1 MFSKVLIANRGE
13 IARRIARTCKRL
25 GIATVAVY
33 SDADEQAPHALECD
47 ERVRVGPAAVKES
60 YLNADAIIAAAK
72 QTGAQAIHPGYGL
85 LSEKGDFARKVIA
98 AGLVFIGPTPDVL
111 DKFGNKML
119 ARHVAIAANVPPVPG
134 DDTPMGPEEL
144 GRAKSAA
151 HVIGYPLVVKAVGG
165 GGGIGMQVVRDDTQI
180 DRAVKSCSDRGAQ
193 AFSDARVYMERYIER
208 PRHIEVQIFCDNHGN
223 AVALGERECSVQ
235 RRHQKIVEES
245 PSPLYVGEA
254 GEKARA
260 LLFKRALAVVT
271 SIGYV
276 GAGTVE
282 FIADASSPDE
292 PFFLEVNARL
302 QVEHA
307 VTELVRGIDLV
318 EAQLL
323 VASGEPLP
331 KAVLESQPCGHA
343 IEVRVYAEE
352 PRKGFLPRPGAVDV
366 LEWPAKTG
374 GDTGVR
380 IDSGVEAGSKVTP
393 FYDPM
398 IAKVCGYGA
407 TRDEAIARLDG
418 ALAVTKIAPC
428 VTNLEFLRDVLH
440 DDRFRAG
447 DYDTLFAEALAKA
460 PQKAR

>member
-1 MFSKVLIANRGE
+1 MFSKILIANRGE
-13 IARRIARTCKRL
+13 IARRIARTCKRM

-33 SDADEQAPHALECD
+33 SDADEHAPHVLECD
-47 ERVRVGPAAVKES
+47 EKVRLGPAAVKES
-60 YLNADAIIAAAK
+60 YLNADAIVVAAQ

-85 LSEKGDFARKVIA
+85 LSEKGDFARKVIKD
-98 AGLVFIGPTPDVL
+98 GMVFIGPPPDVL

-165 GGGIGMQVVRDDTQI
+165 GGGIGMQVVRDDSQI
-180 DRAVKSCSDRGAQ
+180 DRAVKACSDRGAQ
-193 AFSDARVYMERYIER
+193 AFADARVYMERYIER
-208 PRHIEVQIFCDNHGN
+208 PRHIEVQIFCDAHGN

-235 RRHQKIVEES
+235 RRHQKIVEET
-245 PSPLYVGEA
+245 PSPLLVGPR
-254 GEKARA
+254 GEKGRKR
-260 LLFKRALAVVT
+260 LFERALAVVK
-271 SIGYV
+271 SVGYV

-282 FIADASSPDE
+282 FIMDGGAPDE

-302 QVEHA
+302 QVEHP
-307 VTELVRGIDLV
+307 VTELVRGLDLV
-318 EAQLL
+318 EAQIR
-323 VASGEPLP
+323 VAAGEPMP
-331 KAVLESQPCGHA
+331 KALLESQPCGHA

-366 LEWPAKTG
+366 LEWPAPSEG
-374 GDTGVR
+374 IR

-393 FYDPM
+393 YYDPM
-398 IAKVCGYGA
+398 IAKMCGYGA
-407 TRDEAIARLDG
+407 NREEAIARLDA
-418 ALAVTKIAPC
+418 ALAQTKIAPC
-428 VTNLEFLRDVLH
+428 VTNVEFLRDVLH

-447 DYDTLFAEALAKA
+447 EYDTLFAEALAKA
-460 PQKAR
+460 PQKPR

>member
-1 MFSKVLIANRGE
+1 MFSKILIANRGE

-33 SDADEQAPHALECD
+33 SDADEHAPHVLECD
-47 ERVRVGPAAVKES
+47 ERVRIGAAAVKES
-60 YLNADAIIAAAK
+60 YLNADAIVVAAQ

-85 LSEKGDFARKVIA
+85 LSERGDFARKVHA
-98 AGLVFIGPTPDVL
+98 GGLVFIGPPPDVL

-165 GGGIGMQVVRDDTQI
+165 GGGIGMQIVRDESQI
-180 DRAVKSCSDRGAQ
+180 DRAVKACSDRSAQ
-193 AFSDARVYMERYIER
+193 AFADARVYIERYIER
-208 PRHIEVQIFCDNHGN
+208 PRHIEVQVFCDAHGN
-223 AVALGERECSVQ
+223 AVTLGERECSVQ

-245 PSPLYVGEA
+245 PSPLLRGAVGER
-254 GEKARA
+254 ARA
-260 LLFKRALAVVT
+260 LLFERALAVVT
-271 SIGYV
+271 SVGYV

-302 QVEHA
+302 QVEHP
-307 VTELVRGIDLV
+307 VTELVRGLDLV
-318 EAQLL
+318 EAQLR
-323 VASGEPLP
+323 VAAGEELP
-331 KAVLESQPCGHA
+331 KALRESQPKGHA
-343 IEVRVYAEE
+343 IEVRIYAEE
-352 PRKGFLPRPGAVDV
+352 PRKGFLPRPGPIDV
-366 LEWPAKTG
+366 LEWPAPRE
-374 GDTGVR
+374 GVR
-380 IDSGVEAGSKVTP
+380 VDSGVEQGSKVTP
-393 FYDPM
+393 YYDPM
-398 IAKVCGYGA
+398 IAKMCGYGA
-407 TRDEAIARLDG
+407 TREEAIARLDA
-418 ALAVTKIAPC
+418 ALAQTKIGPC
-428 VTNLEFLRDVLH
+428 ITNLEFLRDVLY

-460 PQKAR
+460 PQKPR